1 MAKKGEDRDH
11 ITLACTEC
19 RQRNYTTKKNK
30 RNDPERLELKKFCP
44 HCRQAVAHRET
55 R

>member
-1 MAKKGEDRDH
+1 MAKAGDRDY

-19 RQRNYTTKKNK
+19 RERSYTTKKNK
-30 RNDPERLELKKFCP
+30 RNDPERLELRKY
-44 HCRQAVAHRET
+44 CRRCRVHNVHRET

>member
-1 MAKKGEDRDH
+1 MAKAGDRDH

-19 RQRNYTTKKNK
+19 RERNYVTKKNK

-44 HCRQAVAHRET
+44 RCRVTRAHRET

>member
-11 ITLACTEC
+11 ITLACTDC
-19 RQRNYTTKKNK
+19 RERNYTTKKNK
-30 RNDPERLELKKFCP
+30 RNDPERLELRKYCP
-44 HCRQAVAHRET
+44 SCRRAVAHRET

>member
-1 MAKKGEDRDH
+1 VAKKGEDRDH